1 MYRMAGVLFAWL
13 FMPEE
18 AIGQVA
24 WLGSEEL
31 HRGLSGSLQSMLDDL
46 VQFLQTVL
54 VVACGLIYGT
64 TRLIERGF
72 ERSGHGPMPVAST
85 GIAFVLISVS
95 FWAFLAVMGDPA
107 VEWLMVGLALGFLP
121 ATLVLMI
128 ELIRIWRLK
137 KRDAMPVDRTESTV
151 ASD

>member
-1 MYRMAGVLFAWL
+1 LAAVFFALL

-18 AIGQVA
+18 AVGQAA

-31 HRGLSGSLQSMLDDL
+31 HRVLGGSLESMLDDL

-54 VVACGLIYGT
+54 LLACGLIYGA
-64 TRLIERGF
+64 TRLFERGF
-72 ERSGHGPMPVAST
+72 ERSGRSPMPVAST
-85 GIAFVLISVS
+85 SIAFVLFSVS
-95 FWAFLAVMGDPA
+95 FWAFFAVMGDPD
-107 VEWLMVGLALGFLP
+107 VEWLVVGSVLGLLP

-128 ELIRIWRLK
+128 ELIRLWRLK
-137 KRDAMPVDRTESTV
+137 KRDAVPVDRTEGAV